1 MVVKMTN
8 GEMIARA
15 NGITRMQEREKKIGS
30 SILGSNIN
38 VVYAISKNKKAI
50 IELLEPYNE
59 ALKKLISEC
68 AETVSDA
75 TGEFNIKKDKVDKW
89 VKSINELRQIEVDV
103 PVFMISFE
111 SIASADLTISEFE
124 YIDFMVSDPK

>member
-15 NGITRMQEREKKIGS
+15 NGITRMQEREKKTGS

>member
-15 NGITRMQEREKKIGS
+15 NGITRIQEREEKTGS

>member
-1 MVVKMTN
+1 MLIKMTN

-15 NGITRMQEREKKIGS
+15 NGIAKIQEREEKTGS

-38 VVYAISKNKKAI
+38 VVYAISRNKKAMI
-50 IELLEPYNE
+50 QLLEPYNE
-59 ALKKLISEC
+59 ALKKLIFEC
-68 AETVSDA
+68 AEPGSEV

-89 VKSINELRQIEVDV
+89 IKSINELRQIEVDV

-124 YIDFMVSDPK
+124 YIDFMVSNPK

>member
-1 MVVKMTN
+1 MLIKMTN

-15 NGITRMQEREKKIGS
+15 NGIAKIQEREEKTGS

-38 VVYAISKNKKAI
+38 VVYAISKNKKTI
-50 IELLEPYNE
+50 LGLLEPYNE

-68 AETVSDA
+68 MEPGAEA
-75 TGEFNIKKDKVDKW
+75 NGEFNIKEDKVDKW
-89 VKSINELRQIEVDV
+89 VKSINELKQIEVDV

-111 SIASADLTISEFE
+111 SIASADLTLSEFE

>member
-1 MVVKMTN
+1 MLIKMTN

-15 NGITRMQEREKKIGS
+15 NGIAKIQEREEKTGS

-38 VVYAISKNKKAI
+38 VVYAIAKNKKAMI
-50 IELLEPYNE
+50 QLLEPYNE
-59 ALKKLISEC
+59 ALKKLIFEC
-68 AETVSDA
+68 AETGSEV

-89 VKSINELRQIEVDV
+89 IKSINELRQIEVDV

-111 SIASADLTISEFE
+111 SIASADLTLSEFE